1 MTTAI
6 FPGTFDPLHNG
17 HFEIVERARRFF
29 DRVIVAVLSN
39 SAKTDPLFTPE
50 ARQEMIAEA
59 LSGFDNVEVVQ
70 MHSLVVDLARQ
81 VGADVIIRGLRAVSD
96 FEYELQMSQMNQQ
109 LSGIETFLIPTG
121 ANCSFLSSRLIRE
134 VASFGGD
141 VSAFVPAVIA
151 KHIIGRPT

>member
-6 FPGTFDPLHNG
+6 FPGSFDPFHNG
-17 HFEIVERARRFF
+17 HYEIVERARRFF

-39 SAKTDPLFTPE
+39 SAKGQPAFSLE
-50 ARQEMIAEA
+50 AREEMIREA
-59 LSGFDNVEVVQ
+59 LVGFDNVSVVQ
-70 MHSLVVDLARQ
+70 MHSLVVDLATQ

-121 ANCSFLSSRLIRE
+121 AHFSFLSSRLLRE

-141 VSAFVPAVIA
+141 VSAFVPAVVA
-151 KHIIGRPT
+151 KRMIGRTT